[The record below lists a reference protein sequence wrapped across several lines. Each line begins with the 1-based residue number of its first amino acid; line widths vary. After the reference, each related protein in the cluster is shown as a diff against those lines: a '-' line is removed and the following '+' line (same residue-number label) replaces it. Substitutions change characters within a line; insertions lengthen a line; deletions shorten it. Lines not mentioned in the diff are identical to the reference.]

1 MNQMSSILRS
11 SACHD
16 PVVGKSPVQ
25 YMMQVLVP
33 AVVVRL
39 IMEDM
44 KQDEETALETLKNG
58 TSLGMFFHEE
68 VV

>member
-1 MNQMSSILRS
+1 M
-11 SACHD
+11 
-16 PVVGKSPVQ
+16 V
-25 YMMQVLVP
+25 QVLVP

-44 KQDEETALETLKNG
+44 RQDEETALETLKNS

-68 VV
+68 VDESW